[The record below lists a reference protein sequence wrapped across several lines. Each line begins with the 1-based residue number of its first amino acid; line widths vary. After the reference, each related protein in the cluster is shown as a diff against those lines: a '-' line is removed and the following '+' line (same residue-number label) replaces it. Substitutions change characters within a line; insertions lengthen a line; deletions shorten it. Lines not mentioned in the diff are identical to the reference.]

1 MSMRWSKLI
10 KIAICEDEKEQQEL
24 LKSYIDQIF
33 DGLSVK
39 YELEIYNLGEELL
52 DSYSKDIDILLLD
65 IQMGQINGMDTARKI
80 RELDDKVEII
90 FITSLIEY
98 VLEGYEVR
106 AYRYLIKPI
115 KYDDLKNNVIN
126 CIKEIDI
133 KNKYIIIKENGNR
146 IKLDI
151 NEITYI
157 EVQKEDIT
165 IHTLNQIYK
174 IKGTMNNIE
183 KEINCIRFFRC
194 HKSYLVNLEHVKSI
208 KQYVAMLENSEEV
221 PISRYRFKD
230 TKDKFFDLIE
240 DKLC

>member
-1 MSMRWSKLI
+1 MRCNQLI
-10 KIAICEDEKEQQEL
+10 KIVICEDEKEQQEL
-24 LKSYIDQIF
+24 LGKYIKEIF
-33 DGLSVK
+33 GGLSVS
-39 YELEIYNLGEELL
+39 YELKVFNSGEELL
-52 DSYSKDIDILLLD
+52 ENYSKNTDILLLD
-65 IQMGQINGMDTARKI
+65 IQMCQINGMDTARKI

-98 VLEGYEVR
+98 ALEGYEVR
-106 AYRYLIKPI
+106 AYRYLIKPV
-115 KYDDLKNNVIN
+115 KYDDLKNNMIN

-133 KNKYIIIKENGNR
+133 KNKYILIKEEGKR

-165 IHTLNQIYK
+165 IHTLNEIYK

-183 KEINCIRFFRC
+183 KEINCCRFFRC
-194 HKSYLVNLEHVKSI
+194 HKSYLLNLEHLKSI
-208 KQYVAMLENSEEV
+208 KQYVAILENKEEV
-221 PISRYRFKD
+221 PVSRYRFKD

>member
-1 MSMRWSKLI
+1 MI

-208 KQYVAMLENSEEV
+208 KQYVAILENSEEV